1 VRFLTPH
8 VSVLWVFPASGAIV
22 ENEAH
27 AIRAMTFICPH
38 RHSNISSEKF
48 ENRYLS

>member
-27 AIRAMTFICPH
+27 AIWGH
-38 RHSNISSEKF
+38 DV
-48 ENRYLS
+48 YLSA